1 MSKNSERNQEIC
13 RLYSSGSEN
22 MRQLALKFDLSKAR
36 VHQILSEYGINA
48 KSEANRRY
56 SVLVSQIRDLVRK
69 KPEITS
75 RQIAEALSVQMPV
88 VLFLIKKYQIERD
101 KFLINSRAM
110 TERRRRGRV
119 ELTRDLLYQK
129 RIIEKK
135 SQNQIAR
142 ELGYSQQTISI
153 KLRQLGIVPKKN
165 AQK

>member
-1 MSKNSERNQEIC
+1 M
-13 RLYSSGSEN
+13 YSSGSEN